1 MTASVAL
8 PMPEVVKP
16 VFQHI
21 RISDIDVPSDRAR
34 ELDQDWAQ
42 ALAFM
47 IAAQG
52 LINPIT
58 VRMVD
63 GRPRLVA
70 GLHRYGAFVLL
81 EWETIP
87 ACISNAA
94 TDDDARLEEVMENL
108 GRHELKA
115 LDRCHHL
122 YELKRV
128 HERLYP
134 ETAHGGNR
142 GNQHTGGK
150 SQKLRLAKGG
160 DEVFGFAAATAEK
173 TGFSRRSIE
182 LSVKIWK
189 DLAVPSR
196 QRCVGT
202 WLADHQA
209 GLKQL
214 SEQSHTDQAKVLE
227 ILFGETPQATNVP
240 DALTILA
247 NGRVKTHLEKK
258 IEKAANT
265 LNSLPGTVASA
276 IVGSDADARLAEM
289 QKSIATL
296 SKFFGKLED
305 DELDKVVADHEDR
318 IVASLQRRGRI

>member
-1 MTASVAL
+1 MTKAAAI

-21 RISDIDVPSDRAR
+21 RLSEIKVPQNRAR
-34 ELDQDWAQ
+34 ELDADWAQ

-58 VRMVD
+58 VRMIE
-63 GRPRLVA
+63 GCPHLVT
-70 GLHRYGAFVLL
+70 GLHRHAAFAIL

-87 ACISNAA
+87 ARVSNAA

-108 GRHELKA
+108 GRHELKV

-122 YELKRV
+122 FELKQV
-128 HERLYP
+128 YERLHP
-134 ETAHGGNR
+134 QTKAGTAGA
-142 GNQHTGGK
+142 
-150 SQKLRLAKGG
+150 LAKHGSAN
-160 DEVFGFAAATAEK
+160 EIFSFAQDTAEK
-173 TGFSRRSIE
+173 VGLSRRSIE
-182 LSVKIWK
+182 IAVKIWK
-189 DLAVPSR
+189 DLAVSSR

-202 WLADHQA
+202 WLSDHQA

-247 NGRVKTHLEKK
+247 NGRVKTHLEKR
-258 IEKAANT
+258 IEKTANT
-265 LNSLPGTVASA
+265 LNSLPGSVANA
-276 IVGSDADARLAEM
+276 IVASDADARLAEM

>member
-1 MTASVAL
+1 MTKPAAHPV
-8 PMPEVVKP
+8 PEVVKP
-16 VFQHI
+16 AFQHI
-21 RISDIDVPSDRAR
+21 RLSEIKVPHNRAR
-34 ELDQDWAQ
+34 ELDADWAQ

-52 LINPIT
+52 LINPVT

-63 GRPRLVA
+63 GCPHLVT
-70 GLHRYGAFVLL
+70 GLHRHAAFVLL
-81 EWETIP
+81 EWATIP
-87 ACISNAA
+87 ARVSNAA

-122 YELKRV
+122 HELKQV

-134 ETAHGGNR
+134 QAKNGGDR
-142 GNQHTGGK
+142 K
-150 SQKLRLAKGG
+150 SEIRSQKLASDPEAG
-160 DEVFGFAAATAEK
+160 EIFGFSKVTAEK
-173 TGFSRRSIE
+173 TGFSQSAIK
-182 LSVKIWK
+182 LCVKIWK
-189 DLAVPSR
+189 DLSVASR

-265 LNSLPGTVASA
+265 LNSLPGTVANA
-276 IVGSDADARLAEM
+276 IVASDADARLAEM

>member
-1 MTASVAL
+1 MTKSVVVPA
-8 PMPEVVKP
+8 PEIVRP
-16 VFQHI
+16 AFQHI
-21 RISDIDVPSDRAR
+21 RISDIDVPDDRAR

-42 ALAFM
+42 ALAFL

-58 VRMVD
+58 VRLVA

-87 ACISNAA
+87 ACISNAEN
-94 TDDDARLEEVMENL
+94 DDEARLEEVMENL

-122 YELKRV
+122 FELKRV

-134 ETAHGGNR
+134 ETKNGGDR
-142 GNQHTGGK
+142 GNQHTGGRT
-150 SQKLRLAKGG
+150 QKFRSANLG

-182 LSVKIWK
+182 IAVKIWK
-189 DLAVPSR
+189 DLSVASR
-196 QRCVGT
+196 QHCVGT

-214 SEQSHTDQAKVLE
+214 SEQSHADQAKVLE
-227 ILFGETPQATNVP
+227 ILFGDTPRATNVP

-258 IEKAANT
+258 IEKAGNT
-265 LNSLPGTVASA
+265 LKSLPNEVAGA
-276 IVGSDADARLAEM
+276 LVATDTDARLAEM